1 MKKRD
6 YGRLLLIT
14 LLTLAV
20 MAGGLSWLTWRET
33 RQQRLNRAL
42 IAAILHADT
51 PAALSLLDAGA
62 DPNTHLEP
70 DSPRSA
76 WQLLL
81 DRVRGRRPPPNA
93 SDTALL
99 MVMDSLVKQRDRRG
113 LNAQGIPLENAVLV
127 RALLDKGANVNA
139 RNEIGE
145 TALCQAAGWDY
156 AETVQI
162 LLAHHADVNIPELGG
177 GTALMSAAERGDTG
191 IAEALLQEGAD
202 PDARNILGDTAL
214 MNAAAFD
221 LQEGVV
227 KALLEHHA
235 NVHLKNGK
243 GQTALDIARK
253 WNETNTIRML
263 REAGAK

>member
-6 YGRLLLIT
+6 YGRMLLMT

-51 PAALSLLDAGA
+51 PAALSLLDAEA

-70 DSPRSA
+70 DPPRSA

-113 LNAQGIPLENAVLV
+113 LNAHLMFAAV
-127 RALLDKGANVNA
+127 
-139 RNEIGE
+139 
-145 TALCQAAGWDY
+145 
-156 AETVQI
+156 
-162 LLAHHADVNIPELGG
+162 H
-177 GTALMSAAERGDTG
+177 GDTG
-191 IAEALLQEGAD
+191 IAEALLQKGAA

-214 MNAAAFD
+214 MNAAAY
-221 LQEGVV
+221 
-227 KALLEHHA
+227 
-235 NVHLKNGK
+235 
-243 GQTALDIARK
+243 
-253 WNETNTIRML
+253 
-263 REAGAK
+263 